1 MYEDQISESDIL
13 KQREKQKHLFGDKND
28 TNVDFKEINYRR
40 DDSIIE
46 KLDDN
51 TKDAELDSKSVDQNN
66 ITFVSKDHIQV
77 ANKSLKLTE
86 RESSSR
92 DPFQNLNARSKIHS
106 KMDIQYKNQSINF
119 NQDGS
124 PAKNRKTQLTS
135 QNQDPRLQVVMRIKK
150 QINKFFLNFT
160 YNGRKNYLQNQ
171 QCRKMI
177 NDLSDF
183 TESSTRFN
191 TNQLLYQMNLY
202 IQKIFT
208 KYKLSMFK
216 VFTLQNKYVL
226 LFKMFTTLTT
236 NIYLIFQSIVII
248 FNLRYNSTY
257 SESIVQNYFFI
268 QWILEILLR
277 LNCATYL
284 KNQFIEER
292 SKIIS
297 IYFKSLFIYDVI
309 PLIAIQLQFQDTFSW
324 QYIVVKSLIF
334 LKIFITDQD
343 QIEIQKQLIII
354 IRKYYIVQIINLVI
368 KLFMVGHYIACMWQL
383 IGTIDAKYFDNVNS
397 WIVTTHDFNEGIWWK
412 VYVQAF
418 SWAFTLMATGSSVA
432 SSVFELYFLS
442 IMMPFTTIV
451 FGYMINTIGIILS
464 EIDMQEEFRRK
475 DINIINKYMDRK
487 QISQDL
493 QARVNLDLEY
503 FYQKNFKKM
512 QEEEEGV
519 LNKISDQ
526 LYRSLQYEYNMG
538 IFKKMKNLYD
548 NFSYQSLTQLCY
560 KAQEIT
566 FSPNQTIFVENQ
578 ISDSCLM
585 YIISGQVQITQ
596 QVLVKMSE
604 DKEESSSQQFHI
616 MEDYIKIL
624 QLKFKYRI
632 KELGPDKVRAD
643 HYTQRVLGYL
653 KEGQTFGDLNF
664 FTGFARNATIKSSA
678 FTRILKIPRDQFIE
692 IIQNNTKDLERY
704 CEIRDQISLYS
715 NYADLKFFC
724 SICKK
729 NDHLNNFCPISHF
742 DKKNPYIY
750 ARICFSDI
758 QKRDHKFYRKRQ
770 YYRQFFNKLEEV
782 QTQARDAQEFFAQI
796 PEDEDEDYSNEYEED
811 EEESNQS
818 DHSPSQKSI
827 PVSQKNQSKLFEK
840 NDLESEK
847 QKSSIM
853 DVSQL
858 PIKQQEETGRKSV
871 MHRED
876 SQSLVKID
884 TRTEGKKKNSRISI
898 VVKEDVKEDHT
909 NQRKKSQRQSHGI
922 SILNPDEKTTGYNN
936 QQNVFIHNQ
945 TMHSNFS
952 GGHKLKDISYSNYNK
967 SDEIIK
973 DILLWN
979 LDKMKQ
985 YNYYFSNGNFKA
997 IMSKIQTIRKRQ
1009 QSLKA
1014 KEKLQSLQGQ
1024 QSNPRPSKNMLS
1036 KRIILS

>member
-1 MYEDQISESDIL
+1 MYDDQLSESDIL
-13 KQREKQKHLFGDKND
+13 KQRERQKLLFGAKND
-28 TNVDFKEINYRR
+28 TNIDFKGINYRR

-46 KLDDN
+46 KLDEV
-51 TKDAELDSKSVDQNN
+51 TKDLECDSKQAKQNN
-66 ITFVSKDHIQV
+66 ITFYSKEHIQV
-77 ANKSLKLTE
+77 VNKSLKLTE
-86 RESSSR
+86 RENSSR
-92 DPFQNLNARSKIHS
+92 EHFQNHYSQSKIFN
-106 KMDIQYKNQSINF
+106 KMDLQNKNQSLNL

-124 PAKNRKTQLTS
+124 PIIKKKTQQIS
-135 QNQDPRLQVVMRIKK
+135 QQQDPRLQVVMRIKK

-160 YNGRKNYLQNQ
+160 YNGRKINLQNQ

-183 TESSTRFN
+183 TEINTRFR
-191 TNQLLYQMNLY
+191 TSQIQYQINLY
-202 IQKIFT
+202 IQKLFT

-216 VFTLQNKYVL
+216 
-226 LFKMFTTLTT
+226 
-236 NIYLIFQSIVII
+236 
-248 FNLRYNSTY
+248 
-257 SESIVQNYFFI
+257 
-268 QWILEILLR
+268 
-277 LNCATYL
+277 
-284 KNQFIEER
+284 
-292 SKIIS
+292 
-297 IYFKSLFIYDVI
+297 
-309 PLIAIQLQFQDTFSW
+309 
-324 QYIVVKSLIF
+324 
-334 LKIFITDQD
+334 
-343 QIEIQKQLIII
+343 KQLIII
-354 IRKYYIVQIINLVI
+354 IRKYYIVQIINLII
-368 KLFMVGHYIACMWQL
+368 KLFMVGHFIACLWQL

-397 WIVTTHDFNEGIWWK
+397 WLVVTHDFNEGIWWK

-418 SWAFTLMATGSSVA
+418 SWAFTLMATGSNVA
-432 SSVFELYFLS
+432 SSILELYFLS

-604 DKEESSSQQFHI
+604 DKQESPSQ
-616 MEDYIKIL
+616 
-624 QLKFKYRI
+624 I
-632 KELGPDKVRAD
+632 KEQEPDKI
-643 HYTQRVLGYL
+643 HQENYTQRILGYL

-664 FTGFARNATIKSSA
+664 FTGFARSATIKSSA

-724 SICKK
+724 SICQK
-729 NDHLNNFCPISHF
+729 NDHLNNFCPLAHF

-750 ARICFSDI
+750 ARISFSDV
-758 QKRDHKFYRKRQ
+758 QQRDPKFYRKRQ
-770 YYRQFFNKLEEV
+770 YYRQLFNKLEEL
-782 QTQARDAQEFFAQI
+782 QSQAREAQEFFAQI
-796 PEDEDEDYSNEYEED
+796 PEEEDEDYNNEYEED

-818 DHSPSQKSI
+818 DHNPSQRSI
-827 PVSQKNQSKLFEK
+827 PVSQKNQSKIIEK

-853 DVSQL
+853 DISQL
-858 PIKQQEETGRKSV
+858 PSKQQEEAARKSM
-871 MHRED
+871 MHQKDE

-884 TRTEGKKKNSRISI
+884 TRTETKKKNSRISI
-898 VVKEDVKEDHT
+898 VAKEDVKEDYGI
-909 NQRKKSQRQSHGI
+909 QRKKSNRQSHGI
-922 SILNPDEKTTGYNN
+922 SILNPDEKVIGSSNHN
-936 QQNVFIHNQ
+936 QQVFIHNQ
-945 TMHSNFS
+945 TIHSNFS
-952 GGHKLKDISYSNYNK
+952 GQKLKDTSYSNYNK
-967 SDEIIK
+967 SDQIIK

-985 YNYYFSNGNFKA
+985 YNYYFQNGNFKV
-997 IMSKIQTIRKRQ
+997 IMNKIQTIRKRQ
-1009 QSLKA
+1009 QSIKA
-1014 KEKLQSLQGQ
+1014 KEKLQSLQAQ
-1024 QSNPRPSKNMLS
+1024 QNNPGPSKNLIS
-1036 KRIILS
+1036 KKHILP